1 MELLANAASL
11 DEVALFYEAGADA
24 LIVGHERY
32 ALRVPGSFEIED
44 IERAK
49 QIATRLNRK
58 LYVAMNALFHQDML
72 DEIEVYIKKL
82 REIGVDTI
90 QFGDPAVLMSLGQQH
105 GDTGSLRMHWN
116 TETTSTNYHT
126 INFWARKGVHR
137 AVLARELSL
146 DDVLEIKRQTNIE
159 IQVLVHG
166 MTCIFHSK
174 RELVSNFAR
183 YQGKDVTEASFGLG
197 RRLFVKEDK
206 RDEQKYPIYEDVN
219 GTHIMSYDDIC
230 MIEHLSMLIK
240 AGIDSLQIDTILKS
254 LEYSRTVIRIYR
266 EAIDFLR
273 ESPNAPI
280 PAQWM
285 EALKTLQPQDRP
297 FSTGFYFKEQIY

>member
-1 MELLANAASL
+1 MELLVNAASL
-11 DEVALFYEAGADA
+11 DEVAVFYEEGADA

-72 DEIEVYIKKL
+72 DEIDVYIKKL
-82 REIGVDTI
+82 REIGVDAI
-90 QFGDPAVLMSLGQQH
+90 QFGDPAVLMSLGQLN
-105 GDTGSLRMHWN
+105 DDAGSLRMHWN
-116 TETTSTNYHT
+116 TETTLTNYHT
-126 INFWARKGVHR
+126 VNFWARKGVHR

-146 DDVLEIKRQTNIE
+146 DDVLDIKRQTNIE
-159 IQVLVHG
+159 TQVLVHG
-166 MTCIFHSK
+166 MTCIVHSK

-206 RDEQKYPIYEDVN
+206 RHEQKYPIYEDVN

-230 MIEHLSMLIK
+230 MIEHLSPLIN
-240 AGIDSLQIDTILKS
+240 AGVDSVQIDTILKS
-254 LEYSRTVIRIYR
+254 EDYSCAVIRIYR
-266 EAIDFLR
+266 EAIDLLH

-280 PAQWM
+280 PAEWM
-285 EALKTLQPQDRP
+285 EVLQTLQPQDRP
-297 FSTGFYFKEQIY
+297 LCTGFYFKEQIY